1 MCVNILYA
9 IIHVYMCM
17 YVYVCMCDLCSLIL
31 INEKYSH
38 TKYRKF
44 HDISYIL

>member
-1 MCVNILYA
+1 MCVNILYEM
-9 IIHVYMCM
+9 IHVYMC
-17 YVYVCMCDLCSLIL
+17 VYVCGCDLCSLIL